1 MQATGNKLGS
11 QIMANIVAAVL
22 ILGSMGAR
30 AAPNSDSVKSGPKD
44 GVKGCP
50 VCEQSVK
57 NAAVLAKLKYADK
70 EDRFK
75 GEDTANKSV
84 SILEEFAKIK
94 KSDKQRA
101 KAFADIVAFV
111 REAAPYDGEGQLAIS
126 LAQILKQNPELKPV
140 YEQSLKSMSKA
151 KGIESCKTQLFQAN
165 VGQNLCMN
173 TDPTKDQDA
182 PGAKDDPKTEKCA
195 TNFNFDSCLK

>member
-1 MQATGNKLGS
+1 MQATENKLGS

-22 ILGSMGAR
+22 VLGSMGAS
-30 AAPNSDSVKSGPKD
+30 AAPMSDSVKG
-44 GVKGCP
+44 GAKGCP

-57 NAAVLAKLKYADK
+57 NAATLAKLKYADK

-84 SILEEFAKIK
+84 TILDNFSKIK

-101 KAFADIVAFV
+101 KAFADIVALV
-111 REAAPYDGEGQLAIS
+111 REASPYDGEGQLAIS
-126 LAQILKQNPELKPV
+126 LSQILKKNPELKPA

-182 PGAKDDPKTEKCA
+182 PGAKADPKTDKCA
-195 TNFNFDSCLK
+195 TDFSFNFDSCLK

>member
-1 MQATGNKLGS
+1 MQATENKFGS
-11 QIMANIVAAVL
+11 QIIANVVAAVL
-22 ILGSMGAR
+22 VLGSMGAS
-30 AAPNSDSVKSGPKD
+30 AAPASDSVKGGPK
-44 GVKGCP
+44 GCS
-50 VCEQSVK
+50 VCEQSLK
-57 NAAVLAKLKYADK
+57 NTAMLAKLKYADK

-84 SILEEFAKIK
+84 SILEDFSKIK

-101 KAFADIVAFV
+101 KAFTDIVALV
-111 REAAPYDGEGQLAIS
+111 REASPYDGEGQLAIS
-126 LAQILKQNPELKPV
+126 LAQILKQNPELKPS
-140 YEQSLKSMSKA
+140 YEQSIKSMSKT

-182 PGAKDDPKTEKCA
+182 PGAKADPKTDKC
-195 TNFNFDSCLK
+195 TTTFNFDSCLK